1 MAKDISF
8 MWFEITGKCQLECQH
23 CYAESGPHGV
33 PGSMSRTDWIT
44 TIDDAA
50 DLGVAMV
57 QFIGGEPTL
66 HPDLPKFVRHA
77 LDRAVRV
84 EIYSNLVYVPEMLWK
99 VFSQPGVRLATS
111 YYSDEAQQHEQI
123 TQRRG
128 SYARTRTNI
137 REALRRSI
145 PLRVGVIEVRDSQ
158 RIERARAE
166 LAALGVTDVH
176 VDRLRRVGRGAN
188 QEPSD
193 VNELCGHCAQGV
205 VAVSPTGE
213 VWPCVFARW
222 MPLGNVRTTPLMEIL
237 SGTLM
242 ASARTV
248 LSKSDWG
255 DVTAICDPRCCPNN
269 MCDPQCSPSCSP
281 SCTPA
286 GNCVPTGNC
295 APNY

>member
-1 MAKDISF
+1 MAC
-8 MWFEITGKCQLECQH
+8 TGRCPAPTGSRRSMMRLTSAWRWCSSS
-23 CYAESGPHGV
+23 AESQRYILICRSSFDMH
-33 PGSMSRTDWIT
+33 STCT
-44 TIDDAA
+44 
-50 DLGVAMV
+50 
-57 QFIGGEPTL
+57 
-66 HPDLPKFVRHA
+66 RHA

-84 EIYSNLVYVPEMLWK
+84 EVYSNLVYVPETLWK

-111 YYSDEAQQHEQI
+111 YYSNEAQQHEQI

-158 RIERARAE
+158 RIERACAE

-222 MPLGNVRTTPLMEIL
+222 MPLGNVRTTPY
-237 SGTLM
+237 
-242 ASARTV
+242 
-248 LSKSDWG
+248 DG
-255 DVTAICDPRCCPNN
+255 DSFRHADGVCP
-269 MCDPQCSPSCSP
+269 D
-281 SCTPA
+281 
-286 GNCVPTGNC
+286 GVVEF
-295 APNY
+295 